1 MISNI
6 SSQVSS
12 YDTLSATSSTEESST
27 DQEIIES
34 ILANYDADSLS
45 QEDAKAIVTA
55 LQNAGIEPSS
65 ELESALDE
73 AGFDAQE
80 IGTLAGVG
88 GPKGGGGMPPPPPS
102 TEDVDTLADILA
114 ELLEAEEDEESTL
127 SSTNAYSSS
136 SDSTS
141 FEDVLDYTSRI
152 IQLNDTAK
160 DEVMEL
166 FESYKSVDGEDTDVS
181 STEINNALKSSLKD
195 ILSDSSNYKSVSF
208 YA

>member
-6 SSQVSS
+6 SPQISS
-12 YDTLSATSSTEESST
+12 YDTSSTTSSNQKSST
-27 DQEIIES
+27 QTETIKS
-34 ILANYDADSLS
+34 ILSNYNAESLS
-45 QEDAKAIVTA
+45 EDDAKAIVTA
-55 LQNAGIEPSS
+55 FQDAGIEASS
-65 ELESALDE
+65 ELASAMDE

-80 IGTLAGVG
+80 VGTLAGVS
-88 GPKGGGGMPPPPPS
+88 PQGGGGMPPPPS
-102 TEDVDTLADILA
+102 TEEVDTLTDILA
-114 ELLEAEEDEESTL
+114 ELLESEDDDELTTT
-127 SSTNAYSSS
+127 STNAYSTS

-152 IQLNDTAK
+152 IQLNDVAK

-166 FESYKSVDGEDTDVS
+166 FESYKSENTEES
-181 STEINNALKSSLKD
+181 SIETNNALKSSLKD

>member
-6 SSQVSS
+6 SSQISS
-12 YDTLSATSSTEESST
+12 YDTLSTSSSTEESST

-34 ILANYDADSLS
+34 ILANYDAESLS
-45 QEDAKAIVTA
+45 EDDAKAIVSA
-55 LQNAGIEPSS
+55 LQDAGIEASS
-65 ELESALDE
+65 ELADAMDE
-73 AGFDAQE
+73 AGFNAQE

-88 GPKGGGGMPPPPPS
+88 PQGGGGMPPPPPS
-102 TEDVDTLADILA
+102 TEEVDTLADILA
-114 ELLEAEEDEESTL
+114 ELLESDDDESTTT
-127 SSTNAYSSS
+127 STNAYSSS

-166 FESYKSVDGEDTDVS
+166 FESYKSVDEENTEVS
-181 STEINNALKSSLKD
+181 STEVSNALKNSLKD
-195 ILSDSSNYKSVSF
+195 ILSDANNYKSVSF